1 MTVLSACKVRH
12 RTAARRRQPAAA
24 AVRPKLGS
32 PAVGGAVLAVREGAL
47 DAILALRPWPV
58 YSFICCCK
66 HERRSDEALFAFGG
80 RTHLWLLLASCRMV
94 YDGGPT
100 ARGLSPHVAQQAMA
114 ALAAIAG
121 RRASIAL
128 DAGRAARAYAAA
140 SADAAAL
147 AVDTLATFYN
157 ERVGFYNEAVATRAS
172 ARARE
177 ERRGPK
183 N

>member
-1 MTVLSACKVRH
+1 
-12 RTAARRRQPAAA
+12 
-24 AVRPKLGS
+24 
-32 PAVGGAVLAVREGAL
+32 
-47 DAILALRPWPV
+47 
-58 YSFICCCK
+58 
-66 HERRSDEALFAFGG
+66 
-80 RTHLWLLLASCRMV
+80 MV
-94 YDGGPT
+94 YDAAVAP

-172 ARARE
+172 AAIANLVFNDARVAAVVRARGGIALVE
-177 ERRGPK
+177 AAAHGFRRH
-183 N
+183 